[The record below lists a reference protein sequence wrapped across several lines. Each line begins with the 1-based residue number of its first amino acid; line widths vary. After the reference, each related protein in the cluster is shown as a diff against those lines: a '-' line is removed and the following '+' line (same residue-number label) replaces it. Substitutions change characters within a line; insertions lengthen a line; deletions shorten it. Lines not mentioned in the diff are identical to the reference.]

1 MKTLIKQL
9 VETWGPSGREDA
21 VRQLVHAEIE
31 DHVDTIT
38 VSPMGGLHAIVNPGG
53 GTKLML
59 AAHMDE
65 IGIIISHIDQDGFAR
80 FHTLGGVKLETCIGH
95 RVRFEDGTMAA
106 IGVEQRL
113 ERLKP
118 PRVEDLYLDFGVSS
132 AQDCPVKVGDIGAF
146 ERSCIAIGD
155 RLMAKSM
162 DDRIGVAIL
171 IETLRRLPHPQH
183 EVQFTFTVQEEVG
196 LRGAGPSA
204 FGLDPDLAIA
214 VDVTS
219 TGDTPHGIKMAVA
232 LGAGPAIKVRDK
244 RMISDPRIVDL
255 LSNRAEEA
263 GIPHQFE
270 VLQRGSTDAAAIQ
283 VTRAGVP
290 AGCLSIPCRYIHTPS
305 EMVDMN
311 DVENAV
317 LLLSEILSKPIQ
329 FKA

>member
-21 VRQLVHAEIE
+21 VRQLVQAEIE
-31 DHVDTIT
+31 DQVDSMTI
-38 VSPMGGLHAIVNPGG
+38 SPMGGLHAIVNHGG
-53 GTKLML
+53 GMKLML

-65 IGIIISHIDQDGFAR
+65 IGIIISHIDQDGFTR
-80 FHTLGGVKLETCIGH
+80 FHALGGVNLETCIGH
-95 RVRFEDGTMAA
+95 RVRFEDGTMAV
-106 IGVEQRL
+106 IGVEQRA
-113 ERLKP
+113 ERTKP
-118 PRVEDLYLDFGVSS
+118 PRLEDLYLDFGVSS
-132 AQDCPVKVGDIGAF
+132 AQDCPVRVGDMGAF
-146 ERSCIAIGD
+146 DRSFITIGD
-155 RLMAKSM
+155 RLVAKSM

-171 IETLRRLPHPQH
+171 IETLRRLPRPRH
-183 EVQFTFTVQEEVG
+183 EVQFAFTVQEEVG

-214 VDVTS
+214 VDVTR
-219 TGDTPHGIKMAVA
+219 TGDTPRGIKMDVA

-255 LSNRAEEA
+255 MSNRAEEA

-270 VLQRGSTDAAAIQ
+270 VLQRGSTDAASIQ

-317 LLLSEILSKPIQ
+317 LLLMEILSKPIEL
-329 FKA
+329 

>member
-9 VETWGPSGREDA
+9 VETWGPSGREEA
-21 VRQLVHAEIE
+21 VRQLVQAEIE
-31 DHVDTIT
+31 DHVDSMTI
-38 VSPMGGLHAIVNPGG
+38 SPMGSLHAIVNPGG

-65 IGIIISHIDQDGFAR
+65 IGIIISHIDREGFTR
-80 FHTLGGVKLETCIGH
+80 FHTLGGVNLETCVGH
-95 RVRFEDGTMAA
+95 RVRFEDGTMAV
-106 IGVEQRL
+106 IGVEQRS
-113 ERLKP
+113 ERKKP
-118 PRVEDLYLDFGVSS
+118 PRLEDLYLDFGVSS
-132 AQDCPVKVGDIGAF
+132 AQDCPVKVGDMGAF
-146 ERSCIAIGD
+146 DRSFLALGD
-155 RLMAKSM
+155 RLVAKSM

-171 IETLRRLPHPQH
+171 IETLQQMKRPRH
-183 EVQFTFTVQEEVG
+183 EVQFAFTVQEEVG
-196 LRGAGPSA
+196 LRGAGPAA

-214 VDVTS
+214 VDVTR
-219 TGDTPHGIKMAVA
+219 TGDTPRGVKMAVA
-232 LGAGPAIKVRDK
+232 LGGGPAIKVRDK

-255 LSNRAEEA
+255 MVNRAEEA

-283 VTRAGVP
+283 LTRAGVP

-317 LLLSEILSKPIQ
+317 LLLGEILSKPIE
-329 FKA
+329 FIE